1 MKRVFNLLAMGLIL
15 FFWFGVLVSL
25 IAPLPGKL
33 NGFLPVCGVIV
44 ALLHWLQHD
53 QGSLQTLLRGHQSR
67 ICHCADLWCV
77 WHGRHSSA
85 PARDRQRRPARQ
97 SLGQTIKEKGTA
109 VAVP

>member
-44 ALLHWLQHD
+44 ALMHWVQASMVKAACKPYIAVSRLEFTQVLVFGVFGMVEIRARLQAIVD
-53 QGSLQTLLRGHQSR
+53 AKQRGTDNK
-67 ICHCADLWCV
+67 A
-77 WHGRHSSA
+77 G
-85 PARDRQRRPARQ
+85 
-97 SLGQTIKEKGTA
+97 
-109 VAVP
+109 

>member
-44 ALLHWLQHD
+44 ALMHWVQA
-53 QGSLQTLLRGHQSR
+53 SMVKAACKPYFAVSR
-67 ICHCADLWCV
+67 IEFIQVLV
-77 WHGRHSSA
+77 FGVFGMVEIR
-85 PARDRQRRPARQ
+85 ARLQAIVDAKQR
-97 SLGQTIKEKGTA
+97 GTDNKA
-109 VAVP
+109 G

>member
-44 ALLHWLQHD
+44 ALLHWLQASMIKAACKRYFKVTKTEFVTVLIFGVFGMVD
-53 QGSLQTLLRGHQSR
+53 
-67 ICHCADLWCV
+67 I
-77 WHGRHSSA
+77 
-85 PARDRQRRPARQ
+85 RQRLQEIVNAAQRGNLSDKP
-97 SLGQTIKEKGTA
+97 
-109 VAVP
+109 

>member
-44 ALLHWLQHD
+44 ILMHWVQASMVKAACKPYFAVSRLEFTLVLVFGVFGMVEIRARLQAIVD
-53 QGSLQTLLRGHQSR
+53 
-67 ICHCADLWCV
+67 A
-77 WHGRHSSA
+77 
-85 PARDRQRRPARQ
+85 RQRGEDNKA
-97 SLGQTIKEKGTA
+97 G
-109 VAVP
+109 

>member
-44 ALLHWLQHD
+44 VLLHWLQASMIKAACKRYFAVTKAEFVTVLIFGVFGMVD
-53 QGSLQTLLRGHQSR
+53 
-67 ICHCADLWCV
+67 I
-77 WHGRHSSA
+77 
-85 PARDRQRRPARQ
+85 RQRLQEIVNAAQRGNLSDKP
-97 SLGQTIKEKGTA
+97 
-109 VAVP
+109 